1 VPQPDADS
9 DPVSNKD
16 DSPPSSTD
24 GDSRPKNPY
33 GRERLILGISLVSVI
48 VLFSLTGTIQVYRAT
63 LGAPATPTRFRTCE
77 DGVRSLYTGFARKL
91 SALELESESIT
102 PRRPITDP
110 SARSDL
116 RSLDDA
122 LRALE
127 PLCASEGPQGREAWA
142 RARAMAASHRGQR
155 PACPAKCHPGRRA
168 RVAISL
174 SRAPLS
180 GAPITSTSERKS
192 LKRP

>member
-1 VPQPDADS
+1 MPQPDADS

-142 RARAMAASHRGQR
+142 ALERWRHRTEDNARLVQQNVTPDAERALRYHSPAR
-155 PACPAKCHPGRRA
+155 P
-168 RVAISL
+168 
-174 SRAPLS
+174 
-180 GAPITSTSERKS
+180 
-192 LKRP
+192 